1 MSPDITSLAAGLLLL
16 LARVLPRVPSNTLL
30 IARHETPG
38 VYPTFLPV
46 APDGTLLLRL
56 SSELGTVQCTEG
68 PTFLV
73 LEIFEFPE
81 WVKS

>member
-1 MSPDITSLAAGLLLL
+1 MFS
-16 LARVLPRVPSNTLL
+16 
-30 IARHETPG
+30 RHETPR

-56 SSELGTVQCTEG
+56 SSEFGMVQCTEG
-68 PTFLV
+68 PTLLV

-81 WVKS
+81 WVKP